1 MLQIIYV
8 LHSGSLLQQ
17 DAKHSPFVH
26 FAEGA
31 LAGKFAGHKVFTGL
45 ISAMVTKINKEDA
58 VSECRTLPMLQLGM
72 SLCISSASIALEPIS
87 FFQSISLHRVC
98 EIFGQCILIY
108 LS

>member
-45 ISAMVTKINKEDA
+45 ISAMVTKIDKEEHGVGMQNFAYAPAWDEFVHIISIHSPRA
-58 VSECRTLPMLQLGM
+58 YKFLSEHPPTRSM
-72 SLCISSASIALEPIS
+72 
-87 FFQSISLHRVC
+87 
-98 EIFGQCILIY
+98 
-108 LS
+108 